1 MGFFKEDI
9 ANIRAFV
16 FDVDGVLSAG
26 QILINES
33 GELLRS
39 TNTKDGFALQFAIR
53 QGFPVG
59 IITGGNSTAVV
70 TRYSNLGVEHIY
82 LKSKNKVK
90 DLTDFIQKT
99 GIPANQIL
107 YMGDDIP
114 DLKVM
119 QMVGM
124 PTCPKD
130 AVAQIKEIAAYISQQ
145 NGGQGCVRDVI
156 EQTLRS
162 QNKWELTDMNN
173 LANS

>member
-1 MGFFKEDI
+1 MVFFKEDI
-9 ANIRAFV
+9 AKVRAFV

-39 TNTKDGFALQFAIR
+39 TNTKDGFAIQFAIR

-70 TRYSNLGVEHIY
+70 TRYKNLGVRHIY
-82 LKSKNKVK
+82 LKSKNKVA
-90 DLTDFIQKT
+90 DLEHFITETGLNTDE
-99 GIPANQIL
+99 IL

-114 DLKVM
+114 DFKVM
-119 QMVGM
+119 QKVGIA
-124 PTCPKD
+124 TCPKD
-130 AVAQIKEIAAYISQQ
+130 AVPQIKEIAAYIS
-145 NGGQGCVRDVI
+145 NLKGGEGCVRDVI
-156 EQTLRS
+156 EQTLRA
-162 QNKWELTDMNN
+162 QNKWNLTDMNN

>member
-9 ANIRAFV
+9 AYIRAFV
-16 FDVDGVLSAG
+16 FDVDGVLSGG
-26 QILINES
+26 QILINEE

-53 QGFPVG
+53 QGYPVG
-59 IITGGNSTAVV
+59 IITGGNSKGVV
-70 TRYSNLGVEHIY
+70 ARYQKLGVNHIY
-82 LKSKNKVK
+82 LKSKDKVK
-90 DLTDFIQKT
+90 DLNDFIQKT
-99 GIPANQIL
+99 GVCATQIL

-119 QMVGM
+119 QVVGM
-124 PTCPKD
+124 PTCPFD
-130 AVAQIKEIAAYISQQ
+130 AVTQIKEVARYISQQ
-145 NGGQGCVRDVI
+145 KGGEGCVRDVI